1 MVKNSTGGCRA
12 KSQARKLS
20 SSYES
25 ASSSAALRLS
35 QCPLEVYAV
44 VIKQFGQGRCQV
56 HTVQGLELQCV
67 IRNKF
72 RGRSKRNNTVSVG
85 TVVLVGL
92 YEWQSEPKGGDVL
105 EVYNTT
111 EVGQLTAIPS
121 TRVHLLEKYMNTS
134 MASHGKED
142 AATASA
148 TNEFVFSHEDS
159 MDDFGQRAESL
170 QQLNPPSAKR
180 SSDFGQRSE
189 PHGGQR
195 STISTLCGQ
204 RSELLN
210 SQRSAIPTTIKSA
223 GTGEH
228 NTMGTTDGDVDDMEI
243 DIDDI

>member
-25 ASSSAALRLS
+25 AGSSAALRLS

-44 VIKQFGQGRCQV
+44 VTKQFGQGRCQV
-56 HTVQGLELQCV
+56 HTVQGLDLQCV

-85 TVVLVGL
+85 TVVLIGL
-92 YEWQSEPKGGDVL
+92 YEWQSEPKNGDVL

-121 TRVHLLEKYMNTS
+121 TRVHMLEKYTNAS
-134 MASHGKED
+134 MGASHSKED
-142 AATASA
+142 AGGAA

-159 MDDFGQRAESL
+159 MDDFGQR
-170 QQLNPPSAKR
+170 
-180 SSDFGQRSE
+180 SS
-189 PHGGQR
+189 
-195 STISTLCGQ
+195 I
-204 RSELLN
+204 
-210 SQRSAIPTTIKSA
+210 SAIPTTVKRA
-223 GTGEH
+223 GEH
-228 NTMGTTDGDVDDMEI
+228 NTMGTKDGGGSIVVEDMNDMEI

>member
-25 ASSSAALRLS
+25 AGSSAALRLS

-44 VIKQFGQGRCQV
+44 VTKQFGQGRCQV
-56 HTVQGLELQCV
+56 HTVQGLDLQCV

-85 TVVLVGL
+85 TVVLIGL
-92 YEWQSEPKGGDVL
+92 YEWQSEPKNGDVL

-121 TRVHLLEKYMNTS
+121 TRVHMLEKYMNTS
-134 MASHGKED
+134 MASHGKEET
-142 AATASA
+142 AASA

-159 MDDFGQRAESL
+159 MDDFG
-170 QQLNPPSAKR
+170 K
-180 SSDFGQRSE
+180 RSE
-189 PHGGQR
+189 PSSGKR
-195 STISTLCGQ
+195 SESLCDK

-210 SQRSAIPTTIKSA
+210 SKRSELLSSQRSMISAIPTAVKC
-223 GTGEH
+223 TGEH
-228 NTMGTTDGDVDDMEI
+228 NTMGEGSIVVEDMDDMEI

>member
-25 ASSSAALRLS
+25 AGSSAALRLS

-44 VIKQFGQGRCQV
+44 VTKQFGQGRCQV
-56 HTVQGLELQCV
+56 HTVQGLDLQCV

-85 TVVLVGL
+85 TVVLIGL
-92 YEWQSEPKGGDVL
+92 YEWQSEPKNGDVL

-121 TRVHLLEKYMNTS
+121 TRVHMLEKYTNAS
-134 MASHGKED
+134 MGASHSKED
-142 AATASA
+142 AGGAA

-170 QQLNPPSAKR
+170 QQLNPKSASRSEDFGKR
-180 SSDFGQRSE
+180 SESLCDKRSE
-189 PHGGQR
+189 PHGGSGSR
-195 STISTLCGQ
+195 
-204 RSELLN
+204 
-210 SQRSAIPTTIKSA
+210 IPTTVKRA
-223 GTGEH
+223 GEH
-228 NTMGTTDGDVDDMEI
+228 NTMGTTDGGGSIVVEDMDDMEI